1 MYWDENLILMVK
13 ERRKDLLRA
22 SENARLIREV
32 SDSRRSQKWRR
43 FVRSGLLSVQAYL
56 AKQIVGALWGRS
68 QPPASKVTNKV
79 YANQRLQ
86 VRCAS
91 PANRSQACALPG
103 SDGF

>member
-32 SDSRRSQKWRR
+32 SGSRRSQKWRR
-43 FVRSGLLSVQAYL
+43 FAKSSLLSVQAYL
-56 AKQIVGALWGRS
+56 TKQIVGALWGRS
-68 QPPASKVTNKV
+68 QSPESKVTKTV
-79 YANQRLQ
+79 YADQRLQ

-91 PANRSQACALPG
+91 AANRSQACALPG